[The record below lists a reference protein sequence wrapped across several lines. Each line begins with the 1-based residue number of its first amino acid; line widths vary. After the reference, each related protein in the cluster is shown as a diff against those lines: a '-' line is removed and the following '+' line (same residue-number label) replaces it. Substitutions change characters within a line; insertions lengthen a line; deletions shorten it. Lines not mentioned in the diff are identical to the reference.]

1 MIDTIWMSSRC
12 LSSVQV
18 VLQIQRVAYIKIYE
32 FGRKYLVK
40 LLIVVL
46 TDGPIFFYL
55 QESFARAKNWVK
67 ELQRQASPNIVIA
80 LSGNKADLANKR
92 AVDFQV
98 KTKNFVLTVFLYA
111 FLRNTHLLLLINM
124 IVMLCFETYSLK
136 TTNNCL
142 VFPVNVWEWICEEAQ
157 KTNCYYIVLTGC
169 PVLRRWQQLAF
180 YGDVS

>member
-1 MIDTIWMSSRC
+1 MSSRC

-32 FGRKYLVK
+32 FDSKKYLVK

-98 KTKNFVLTVFLYA
+98 KIK
-111 FLRNTHLLLLINM
+111 
-124 IVMLCFETYSLK
+124 K
-136 TTNNCL
+136 TL
-142 VFPVNVWEWICEEAQ
+142 
-157 KTNCYYIVLTGC
+157 
-169 PVLRRWQQLAF
+169 
-180 YGDVS
+180 S